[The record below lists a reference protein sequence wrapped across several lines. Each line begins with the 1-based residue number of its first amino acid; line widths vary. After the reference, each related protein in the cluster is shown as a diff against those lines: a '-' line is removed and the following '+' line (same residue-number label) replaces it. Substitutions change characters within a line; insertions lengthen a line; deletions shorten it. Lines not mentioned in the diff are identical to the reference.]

1 MDVFKLPSRADAFP
15 LVVLE
20 AMALSRASWLA
31 RCPGSSGS
39 GGDAGILVAKGD
51 PGAMAETALDLLEH
65 PDRRRVLGARAGE
78 RVQARFGFERLRA
91 DVARVVAEI
100 LASRGTLPTA

>member
-1 MDVFKLPSRADAFP
+1 MACALPGIVGQ
-15 LVVLE
+15 L
-20 AMALSRASWLA
+20 
-31 RCPGSSGS
+31 
-39 GGDAGILVAKGD
+39 GDAGILVAKGD